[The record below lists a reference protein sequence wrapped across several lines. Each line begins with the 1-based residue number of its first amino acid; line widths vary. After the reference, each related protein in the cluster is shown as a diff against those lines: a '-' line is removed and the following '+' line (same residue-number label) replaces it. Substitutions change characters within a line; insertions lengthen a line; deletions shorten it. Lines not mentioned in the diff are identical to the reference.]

1 MTAQIISLA
10 DFRSARAPEPAADRN
25 DPRKFNVLFGLNQ
38 TGPGY
43 AAVAA
48 RLRKAGYRNLGDL
61 TQVDALTLAA
71 QPGIKWKTVHRV
83 IKALRIH
90 GLEMPLPRRHA

>member
-1 MTAQIISLA
+1 MTAQIISLSA
-10 DFRSARAPEPAADRN
+10 FRAARTPQPETDTP
-25 DPRKFNVLFGLNQ
+25 DPRKFNVLDGLNQ

-83 IKALRIH
+83 IKELRNH
-90 GLEMPLPRRHA
+90 GLEITLPRRHA

>member
-10 DFRSARAPEPAADRN
+10 DFRASRAPEPPTSAS
-25 DPRKFNVLFGLNQ
+25 DPRRFNVLYGLNQ

-90 GLEMPLPRRHA
+90 GLEMPLPRRQA